1 MTLTF
6 SYGPLSHDHGPAN
19 FTVEGPRG
27 RIMLH
32 PFGGRLRVRLA
43 GATLLDSTRAVLLH
57 ETGHLPVPY
66 VPLADV
72 DTSLLQSSKTKT
84 ECPWKGEARYW
95 HATVGDRHERDLLW
109 SYAKPLQG
117 IEGIADH
124 VAWYADRVD
133 ALLVEDDEITGH
145 LRDPFHR
152 VDAHRSSRH
161 VVVRRGDEVL
171 AETDR
176 PLVVLETGLP
186 PRFYVPQA
194 DVKVDL
200 EDSDTSTTCPYKGLA
215 TYGSLPGGPA
225 DAAFSYP
232 EPFADGPDL
241 SGHWCFLADGITT
254 EVDGELV

>member
-6 SYGPLSHDHGPAN
+6 SYGPLSHDAGPAN
-19 FTVEGPRG
+19 FSIDGPRG

-43 GATLLDSTRAVLLH
+43 GATLLDTSRAVLLH

-84 ECPWKGEARYW
+84 ECPFKGEARYW
-95 HATVGDRHERDLLW
+95 HATVGDRHERDLVW
-109 SYAKPLQG
+109 SYAKPLEG
-117 IEGIADH
+117 VAGIADH
-124 VAWYADRVD
+124 VAWYPDRVD
-133 ALLVEDDEITGH
+133 ALLVEDDEIVGH

-161 VVVRRGDEVL
+161 VVVRKGDEVL
-171 AETDR
+171 AESDS

-186 PRFYVPQA
+186 PRFYVPEA

-200 EDSDTSTTCPYKGLA
+200 EPSDTETTCPYKGIA
-215 TYGSLPGGPA
+215 AYGSLPGGPT

-232 EPFADGPDL
+232 QPHDDGPDL

-254 EVDGELV
+254 EVDGEAA